1 MYTIANEYW
10 LDQYP
15 ELIHSRFNK
24 IIFLEALKLV
34 PKNNNFIVKD
44 EHFHQFL
51 GTAMGI
57 IVASTYATLCNTSH
71 GIPRNSV
78 LRKK

>member
-1 MYTIANEYW
+1 MSIGLTNTLNLFIQ
-10 LDQYP
+10 D
-15 ELIHSRFNK
+15 LIKLF
-24 IIFLEALKLV
+24 FLKLV